1 MEIFRVTGRLFQWKL
16 GCMEH
21 SIQSELHFTW
31 ELCERANTVARISRQ
46 WVFRSITIW
55 VRALMAVVQ

>member
-31 ELCERANTVARISRQ
+31 ELCERANTIARNILIFVDFISGCA
-46 WVFRSITIW
+46 WISGFTG
-55 VRALMAVVQ
+55 L